1 MSINPV
7 SFGKIFV
14 IRYKKGDNTTQAQL
28 DERLDKDTRKL
39 SNGNY
44 DGNFDKIIKN
54 IESRRDLC
62 PDARLRISQNGIRF
76 FTDNS
81 YKEYSMLKKISKS
94 AAEQY
99 ADKEAI
105 RLYVEV

>member
-1 MSINPV
+1 MSINPI

-14 IRYKKGDNTTQAQL
+14 IRYKKGENTTQEQL
-28 DERLDKDTRKL
+28 DLRMEIDHRKL
-39 SNGNY
+39 FNKY
-44 DGNFDKIIKN
+44 CDRKIEK
-54 IESRRDLC
+54 IETSYNLC

-81 YKEYSMLKKISKS
+81 YKEYSMLKNIDKS

-99 ADKEAI
+99 AAKEAI

>member
-1 MSINPV
+1 MEI
-7 SFGKIFV
+7 
-14 IRYKKGDNTTQAQL
+14 DH
-28 DERLDKDTRKL
+28 RKL
-39 SNGNY
+39 FEEY
-44 DGNFDKIIKN
+44 CDRKIEK
-54 IESRRDLC
+54 IETSYNLC

-81 YKEYSMLKKISKS
+81 YKEYSMLKRISES

>member
-14 IRYKKGDNTTQAQL
+14 IRYKKKDENTTQNLL
-28 DERLDKDTRKL
+28 DLCMYNDKNRLMDEVKATNITK
-39 SNGNY
+39 
-44 DGNFDKIIKN
+44 

-62 PDARLRISQNGIRF
+62 PDASLRISQNGIRF

-81 YKEYSMLKKISKS
+81 YKEYSMLKRISES